1 MKTISWW
8 IKLQSQANNACSLI
22 NYVVPKCREAIRWP
36 KVPVVVGERAQS
48 KAVPSTFLPLLQRL
62 QGWGTLGSSLQCK
75 IGSLGPSWSS
85 DKRFRWSKP
94 PLEMQLC
101 KNKRDKRQE
110 WEDKRG
116 QRGGINQLCS
126 LHSTPPPPSYKK
138 SRYVFE
144 AVYEGM
150 PACLPAGT
158 FMYFDLSRLFV
169 PPAAMT
175 KFPAFLSW
183 LRDLENQSADPK
195 Q

>member
-1 MKTISWW
+1 M
-8 IKLQSQANNACSLI
+8 
-22 NYVVPKCREAIRWP
+22 EAKRWP

-62 QGWGTLGSSLQCK
+62 QGWGNLGSSLQCK

-101 KNKRDKRQE
+101 KNKRDKSERT
-110 WEDKRG
+110 RG
-116 QRGGINQLCS
+116 AKEGVSTSYVASIPLHHPHRTKSLGTCSKPCMRGCL
-126 LHSTPPPPSYKK
+126 
-138 SRYVFE
+138 
-144 AVYEGM
+144 
-150 PACLPAGT
+150 ACLPAGT
-158 FMYFDLSRLFV
+158 FMYFDLSLLFV

-175 KFPAFLSW
+175 KFPAFLSR